1 MTALPLG
8 TFSVF
13 NPFLL
18 PQNNWRLD
26 EEYYEL
32 GIGTYLINQT
42 TYSPSLERVA
52 DAINDGAIT
61 YEEILSLKPL
71 PEESTEIGHEF
82 LRWFGSDALPDLA
95 NTSDQSI
102 NLASRPVSIGML
114 KGFADSLEPGLWA
127 VIEPWLSSAKQLT
140 SGDIQLEPMWEEG
153 ELGLGILNNITFS
166 ESDINTMLE
175 KVRAEGSPEFAS
187 VVKAAFSGD
196 WEDYGRNT
204 ERDEIFDSWW
214 YPTGYSTADPDS
226 DTPVNNLIALE
237 DRWYPDGSNTREYS
251 DGNTYLSRLLDRRL
265 IDYLIGDDLDH
276 LNATRVPTSYVLDNS
291 EFVIPVNGSQLIDQS
306 SVEASYIEYF
316 IGVLDSYMFNQLKL
330 IAAGGSADQGP
341 SLIDL
346 APKLN
351 DYLGTAS
358 EDSNQ
363 TIQDALER
371 FIKGA
376 PIPVEALID
385 LANATT
391 PSDIAKVAEEV
402 PGMPEP
408 EPPNTSK
415 RLVIRGTEMN
425 DTINETTNDHPA
437 GLELY
442 GLNGKDTLVGSAFD
456 DILDGG
462 LQKDQLTG
470 GEGKDQFILHIASSK
485 GSKKQADR
493 ITDFNPIQGDSLII
507 STSLSKAAIS
517 GITIQSFAKKKGS
530 KKQIKQALQTNTP
543 FVYIQDKGTLIF
555 NANLESPGCV
565 EGSKK
570 PLYVATLS
578 IEPGAIDQLASA
590 IEVILA

>member
-1 MTALPLG
+1 MSELPLE
-8 TFSVF
+8 TFGAF

-18 PQNNWRLD
+18 PRDNWRLD
-26 EEYYEL
+26 EELYEL

-52 DAINDGAIT
+52 DAINYGAIT
-61 YEEILSLKPL
+61 YEEILNLKPL
-71 PEESTEIGHEF
+71 PEESTEIGYEF
-82 LRWFGSDALPDLA
+82 LRWFGSEALPGLA

-102 NLASRPVSIGML
+102 NLASRPVSIDML

-153 ELGLGILNNITFS
+153 ETGLEILNNITFS
-166 ESDINTMLE
+166 ESDINTILE
-175 KVRAEGSPEFAS
+175 EVREEGSPEFAS

-276 LNATRVPTSYVLDNS
+276 LNATRVPTSYVLDDS
-291 EFVIPVNGSQLIDQS
+291 EFVIPANGSQLIDQS

-341 SLIDL
+341 NLIDL

-351 DYLGTAS
+351 DYLGTDS

-376 PIPVEALID
+376 PVPVEALID
-385 LANATT
+385 LVNAENTIDLTNIAAQVPAT
-391 PSDIAKVAEEV
+391 PEQPD
-402 PGMPEP
+402 PG
-408 EPPNTSK
+408 K
-415 RLVIRGTEMN
+415 RIVIQGTENN
-425 DTINETTNDHPA
+425 DTLNETGNNHTA

-442 GLNGKDTLVGSAFD
+442 GLNGKDTLIGADFD

-462 LQKDQLTG
+462 LKKDQLTG
-470 GEGKDQFILHIASSK
+470 GKGADQFVLHVTSSK

-493 ITDFNPIQGDSLII
+493 IIDFDPMEGDRLTIT
-507 STSLSKAAIS
+507 TSLSKASINS
-517 GITIQSFAKKKGS
+517 ITIETFAKQKGS
-530 KKQIKQALQTNTP
+530 KKAIKQTLQTNTP
-543 FVYIQDKGTLIF
+543 FIYIQDKETLIF
-555 NANLESPGCV
+555 NANLEAPGSV

-570 PLYVATLS
+570 PLFVATLP
-578 IEPGAIDQLASA
+578 IAPEVIDQVAGAIQVVLA
-590 IEVILA
+590 